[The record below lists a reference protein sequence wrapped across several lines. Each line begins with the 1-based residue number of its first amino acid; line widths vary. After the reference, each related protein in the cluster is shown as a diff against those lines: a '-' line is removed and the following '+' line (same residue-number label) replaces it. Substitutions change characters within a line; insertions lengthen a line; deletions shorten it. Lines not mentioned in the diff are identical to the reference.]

1 MVASATV
8 AGSSTVTI
16 IAAAD
21 GSALGNPG
29 PAGWAWYIDD
39 STWRCGG
46 WKRGTN
52 NQGELTAVLDLLRQ
66 TAHSPEPLHILCD
79 SQYVINSITK
89 WMAGWKRKGWKKS
102 DGKPVL
108 NVEVMKALDDAM
120 QGRKVTFEWVKGH
133 AGHELNEKA
142 DVLANG
148 AAKAHAARKEPEAGP
163 GYPGA
168 QAVGAGDDPAA
179 PPAAGDT
186 VRRSESASMP
196 ASAAAGGGKARET
209 TTKATTTRASSAAE
223 PDLFSLAD
231 DADEA
236 PDRTDLDLVVDLER
250 SLLTEAVRGD
260 RDRLEELLDPSW
272 SHVCAR
278 GEVWSRADRLAAAG
292 SSGRSTAERTMDLI
306 EARRVG
312 AESILLVWRERSG
325 DGSTLRSSVWVH
337 SGGSWRQTFQQGT
350 PEA

>member
-108 NVEVMKALDDAM
+108 NVEVMKALDEAM
-120 QGRKVTFEWVKGH
+120 QGRQVTFEWVKGH
-133 AGHELNEKA
+133 AGHALNEKA
-142 DVLANG
+142 DALANG
-148 AAKAHAARKEPEAGP
+148 ASKAHSSGKAPEPGP
-163 GYPGA
+163 GFPGA
-168 QAVGAGDDPAA
+168 TAVGAGEYPAA
-179 PPAAGDT
+179 PPAADG
-186 VRRSESASMP
+186 SP
-196 ASAAAGGGKARET
+196 AT
-209 TTKATTTRASSAAE
+209 TTKSAATSE
-223 PDLFSLAD
+223 PDLFSFDSPASTGATD
-231 DADEA
+231 SGPGA
-236 PDRTDLDLVVDLER
+236 PAAGPAIEELVVDLER
-250 SLLTEAVRGD
+250 SLLTDAVR
-260 RDRLEELLDPSW
+260 RDRKQLTRLLDVRWRQVDPAGQTWTRRELGDTES
-272 SHVCAR
+272 SLAGVEL
-278 GEVWSRADRLAAAG
+278 EVIETRRLSDDVVLLLWRASGPGGA
-292 SSGRSTAERTMDLI
+292 SSLRS
-306 EARRVG
+306 
-312 AESILLVWRERSG
+312 SIWQRSG
-325 DGSTLRSSVWVH
+325 DDWK
-337 SGGSWRQTFQQGT
+337 QIYQQGT
-350 PEA
+350 REA

>member
-1 MVASATV
+1 M
-8 AGSSTVTI
+8 TI

-66 TAHSPEPLHILCD
+66 TAHTDEPLHVLCD

-89 WMAGWKRKGWKKS
+89 WMAGWKRKGWKKA

-108 NVEVMKALDDAM
+108 NVGVMKALDEAM
-120 QGRKVTFEWVKGH
+120 QDRTVTFEWVKGH
-133 AGHELNEKA
+133 AGHDLNEKA

-148 AAKAHAARKEPEAGP
+148 AAKAHSAKKEPEPGP
-163 GYPGA
+163 GFPGA
-168 QAVGAGDDPAA
+168 QDVGAGEDPAA
-179 PPAAGDT
+179 PPAAGGAGQ
-186 VRRSESASMP
+186 RSASASGS
-196 ASAAAGGGKARET
+196 ASAPAREGRT
-209 TTKATTTRASSAAE
+209 RTTTRASSAAE
-223 PDLFSLAD
+223 PDLFSLDD

-236 PDRTDLDLVVDLER
+236 PGRTDLDLVVELER
-250 SLLTEAVRGD
+250 SLLTQTVRGD
-260 RDRLEELLDPSW
+260 RARLEALLDPEW

-292 SSGRSTAERTMDLI
+292 ASGPSTVEPTMDLI
-306 EARRVG
+306 EARRIG
-312 AESILLVWRERSG
+312 ADSILLVWRERSG
-325 DGSTLRSSVWVH
+325 DGATLRSSVWVR

>member
-1 MVASATV
+1 M
-8 AGSSTVTI
+8 TI

-46 WKRGTN
+46 WNRGTN

-66 TAHSPEPLHILCD
+66 TAHSPEPLHVLCD

-89 WMAGWKRKGWKKS
+89 WMAGWKRKGWKKA

-108 NVEVMKALDDAM
+108 NVEVMKALDEAM
-120 QGRKVTFEWVKGH
+120 QGRTVTFEWVKGH
-133 AGHELNEKA
+133 VGHELNEKA

-148 AAKAHAARKEPEAGP
+148 AAKAYASRQQPDVGP

-179 PPAAGDT
+179 PPAAGGPA
-186 VRRSESASMP
+186 RS
-196 ASAAAGGGKARET
+196 SAAASGGENKA
-209 TTKATTTRASSAAE
+209 TTRASSSAE

-231 DADEA
+231 DAEEA
-236 PDRTDLDLVVDLER
+236 PGRTDLDLVVELER

-260 RDRLEELLDPSW
+260 RARLEALLDPAW

-278 GEVWSRADRLAAAG
+278 GEVWSFEDWLAAAG
-292 SSGRSTAERTMDLI
+292 SPGRSTADGTMDLI
-306 EARRVG
+306 EARQLG
-312 AESILLVWRERSG
+312 TDSILLVWRERSR
-325 DGSTLRSSVWVH
+325 DGSTLRSSVWVR

-350 PEA
+350 PET